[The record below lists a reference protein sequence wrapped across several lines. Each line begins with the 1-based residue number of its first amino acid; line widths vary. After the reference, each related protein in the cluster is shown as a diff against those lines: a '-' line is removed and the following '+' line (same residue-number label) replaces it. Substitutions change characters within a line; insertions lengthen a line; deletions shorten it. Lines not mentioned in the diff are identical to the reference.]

1 MTDKLRKYVLPNIPF
16 VFIGWAFLKLGT
28 AYRLAAGSDFA
39 HKFIGLG
46 QTVGAAFADFAPGLA
61 PFDWLVGI
69 VGAVAFRLLICFKS
83 KNAKKFRRD
92 EEYGSARW
100 GSEKDIR
107 PFVDPKFENNM
118 ILTATEQLTMNTRPK
133 NPANARNLNFCGI
146 GSSGSG
152 KTRFWLTPQLLQA
165 HSSYVVVDPKGGVLG
180 QVGSFLQKRGYK
192 IKVFNSI
199 DFSKS
204 MHYNPLAYI
213 KTEADILKFVNAL
226 ISNTKGEGKEGDP
239 FWTKAETLLYCALIA
254 YIIFEGPAE
263 DRNMNTLVD
272 MISGM
277 EVKED
282 DENYKNAVD
291 YMFDGLA
298 KRKPDCFAVK
308 QYRKFKLSSGKTA
321 KSILISCGA
330 RLAPFDIPQLR
341 EIMSYDELE
350 LDRMGDRRTATFFCI
365 SDTDSTYNF
374 LVALAFSQMFNLL
387 CERADNVHGGRLPHH
402 VRVLWDEAANTGQVP
417 QLEKLVAVIRSREIS
432 LCLLYAGSLRIL
444 RLDEEVIFMRANEDM
459 SRVESEAGIIATL
472 IHHPDFSFY
481 SEQLLPNHFTNK
493 ENRIIYQA
501 LRSLAQSGVQTIDPY
516 IIVQELQ
523 SKEATRRFADDL
535 SVDQLYTL
543 IENSDI
549 LCRDSVEAYMVLVNN
564 VLDAAFRRDTYQQLK
579 ECQRLCLQPTEANI
593 EQKIYKMLDDVMMEF
608 SATNDVP
615 PYKDVVDKYWNEIQ
629 SRQSA
634 GYSGIPFK
642 FPALNDY
649 ATIERGE
656 LFIFGAEQKQG
667 KSMMLLNCAVDLLRQ
682 GYAVL
687 YLDSELNTRLFTA
700 RLLAHLSGIEYKR
713 LTAGTYSAEEA
724 KRIDEA
730 REWIK
735 TRRFTHIYIPTFDI
749 QSIYTTVNK
758 VRHTQGLDVLI
769 VDYFKS
775 TGEGDAF
782 NSYQELGRFV
792 DTVKNRI
799 CGDMNIAGIG
809 AAQATSTGRLAD
821 SAKIARNAS
830 TIAMITDK
838 TPEEIEAD
846 GAECG
851 NKKLRV
857 VVNRNGMQ
865 MAQDEYISLFFD
877 GNHILYEQAKQAI
890 PRLPF

>member
-1 MTDKLRKYVLPNIPF
+1 
-16 VFIGWAFLKLGT
+16 
-28 AYRLAAGSDFA
+28 
-39 HKFIGLG
+39 
-46 QTVGAAFADFAPGLA
+46 
-61 PFDWLVGI
+61 
-69 VGAVAFRLLICFKS
+69 
-83 KNAKKFRRD
+83 
-92 EEYGSARW
+92 
-100 GSEKDIR
+100 
-107 PFVDPKFENNM
+107 
-118 ILTATEQLTMNTRPK
+118 
-133 NPANARNLNFCGI
+133 
-146 GSSGSG
+146 
-152 KTRFWLTPQLLQA
+152 
-165 HSSYVVVDPKGGVLG
+165 
-180 QVGSFLQKRGYK
+180 
-192 IKVFNSI
+192 
-199 DFSKS
+199 
-204 MHYNPLAYI
+204 
-213 KTEADILKFVNAL
+213 
-226 ISNTKGEGKEGDP
+226 
-239 FWTKAETLLYCALIA
+239 
-254 YIIFEGPAE
+254 
-263 DRNMNTLVD
+263 
-272 MISGM
+272 
-277 EVKED
+277 
-282 DENYKNAVD
+282 
-291 YMFDGLA
+291 
-298 KRKPDCFAVK
+298 
-308 QYRKFKLSSGKTA
+308 
-321 KSILISCGA
+321 
-330 RLAPFDIPQLR
+330 
-341 EIMSYDELE
+341 
-350 LDRMGDRRTATFFCI
+350 
-365 SDTDSTYNF
+365 
-374 LVALAFSQMFNLL
+374 
-387 CERADNVHGGRLPHH
+387 
-402 VRVLWDEAANTGQVP
+402 
-417 QLEKLVAVIRSREIS
+417 
-432 LCLLYAGSLRIL
+432 
-444 RLDEEVIFMRANEDM
+444 MRANEDM

>member
-1 MTDKLRKYVLPNIPF
+1 
-16 VFIGWAFLKLGT
+16 
-28 AYRLAAGSDFA
+28 
-39 HKFIGLG
+39 
-46 QTVGAAFADFAPGLA
+46 
-61 PFDWLVGI
+61 
-69 VGAVAFRLLICFKS
+69 
-83 KNAKKFRRD
+83 
-92 EEYGSARW
+92 
-100 GSEKDIR
+100 
-107 PFVDPKFENNM
+107 
-118 ILTATEQLTMNTRPK
+118 
-133 NPANARNLNFCGI
+133 
-146 GSSGSG
+146 
-152 KTRFWLTPQLLQA
+152 
-165 HSSYVVVDPKGGVLG
+165 
-180 QVGSFLQKRGYK
+180 
-192 IKVFNSI
+192 
-199 DFSKS
+199 
-204 MHYNPLAYI
+204 
-213 KTEADILKFVNAL
+213 
-226 ISNTKGEGKEGDP
+226 
-239 FWTKAETLLYCALIA
+239 
-254 YIIFEGPAE
+254 
-263 DRNMNTLVD
+263 
-272 MISGM
+272 
-277 EVKED
+277 
-282 DENYKNAVD
+282 
-291 YMFDGLA
+291 
-298 KRKPDCFAVK
+298 
-308 QYRKFKLSSGKTA
+308 
-321 KSILISCGA
+321 
-330 RLAPFDIPQLR
+330 
-341 EIMSYDELE
+341 
-350 LDRMGDRRTATFFCI
+350 
-365 SDTDSTYNF
+365 
-374 LVALAFSQMFNLL
+374 
-387 CERADNVHGGRLPHH
+387 
-402 VRVLWDEAANTGQVP
+402 
-417 QLEKLVAVIRSREIS
+417 
-432 LCLLYAGSLRIL
+432 
-444 RLDEEVIFMRANEDM
+444 MRANEDM

-549 LCRDSVEAYMVLVNN
+549 LCRDSVEAYMVLVNS

-579 ECQRLCLQPTEANI
+579 ECQRLCLQPTEADI

-615 PYKDVVDKYWNEIQ
+615 AYKDVVDKYWNEIQ

-700 RLLAHLSGIEYKR
+700 RLLAHLSGVEYKR

-769 VDYFKS
+769 VDYFKGS
-775 TGEGDAF
+775 GEGDAF

-792 DTVKNRI
+792 DTVKNKL

-857 VVNRNGMQ
+857 VVNRNGAQ
-865 MAQDEYISLFFD
+865 MAQDEYIDLQFS
-877 GNHILYEQAKQAI
+877 GNHILYEQAKQHI
-890 PRLPF
+890 PQTPF

>member
-1 MTDKLRKYVLPNIPF
+1 
-16 VFIGWAFLKLGT
+16 
-28 AYRLAAGSDFA
+28 
-39 HKFIGLG
+39 
-46 QTVGAAFADFAPGLA
+46 
-61 PFDWLVGI
+61 
-69 VGAVAFRLLICFKS
+69 
-83 KNAKKFRRD
+83 
-92 EEYGSARW
+92 
-100 GSEKDIR
+100 
-107 PFVDPKFENNM
+107 
-118 ILTATEQLTMNTRPK
+118 
-133 NPANARNLNFCGI
+133 
-146 GSSGSG
+146 
-152 KTRFWLTPQLLQA
+152 
-165 HSSYVVVDPKGGVLG
+165 
-180 QVGSFLQKRGYK
+180 
-192 IKVFNSI
+192 
-199 DFSKS
+199 
-204 MHYNPLAYI
+204 
-213 KTEADILKFVNAL
+213 
-226 ISNTKGEGKEGDP
+226 
-239 FWTKAETLLYCALIA
+239 
-254 YIIFEGPAE
+254 
-263 DRNMNTLVD
+263 
-272 MISGM
+272 
-277 EVKED
+277 
-282 DENYKNAVD
+282 
-291 YMFDGLA
+291 
-298 KRKPDCFAVK
+298 
-308 QYRKFKLSSGKTA
+308 
-321 KSILISCGA
+321 
-330 RLAPFDIPQLR
+330 
-341 EIMSYDELE
+341 
-350 LDRMGDRRTATFFCI
+350 
-365 SDTDSTYNF
+365 
-374 LVALAFSQMFNLL
+374 
-387 CERADNVHGGRLPHH
+387 
-402 VRVLWDEAANTGQVP
+402 
-417 QLEKLVAVIRSREIS
+417 
-432 LCLLYAGSLRIL
+432 
-444 RLDEEVIFMRANEDM
+444 MRANEDM

-549 LCRDSVEAYMVLVNN
+549 LCRDSVEAYMVLVNS

-579 ECQRLCLQPTEANI
+579 ECQRLCLQPTEADI

-615 PYKDVVDKYWNEIQ
+615 AYKDVVDKYWNEIQ

-877 GNHILYEQAKQAI
+877 GNHILYEQAKQHI
-890 PRLPF
+890 PQTPF